1 MNTVLDN
8 PVIFLAEAA
17 LSRENEMKSIV
28 ARHRPLPSPL
38 GDHLPSGVSR
48 PIWVGGSDMA
58 EQGEGV
64 PYFFSPDLGDFQER
78 PGNLIF

>member
-48 PIWVGGSDMA
+48 PIWVGESDMA
-58 EQGEGV
+58 EHGGEGGEGTL
-64 PYFFSPDLGDFQER
+64 FFFPHR
-78 PGNLIF
+78 I

>member
-1 MNTVLDN
+1 MSIDIVDMMSTVLDN
-8 PVIFLAEAA
+8 PVKFLAEAA

-48 PIWVGGSDMA
+48 PIWVGESDMA
-58 EQGEGV
+58 EQGGGGEGTL
-64 PYFFSPDLGDFQER
+64 FFSHR
-78 PGNLIF
+78 I